1 MKNKLAICSI
11 FKNEGLYVREWLDFH
26 YSIGVGKFYIY
37 LNNCDDDTYEKIKT
51 WVHNE
56 LVEIIDWPMQPGQLQ
71 AYQHCINRKTDD
83 EWIAFIDADEF
94 LHSRNEQSIIK
105 TLDAIDKKYTTIVV
119 NWLVFGS
126 SNLNK
131 RVAAPVIDTFTKR
144 SAFSFPA
151 NRMVKSI
158 IRNNSDAIVRSSHFI
173 ETSGLTSYSNGCD
186 CIIGH
191 DGVASE
197 FISTHLVINHYFTKS
212 YEEWIVKKLRGR
224 VSISPDDPQKIRS
237 EEQFA
242 YHDRNEQDDF
252 YLSDLVKEKNT
263 TKFERDEFL
272 YIDSVIKSE
281 HQLKITGWSSLHSKP
296 MTSLIA
302 TDNNKE
308 IIPNRLDRHHRDDVS
323 KLVKNKNHSF
333 GFTAYFSLNCNEIK
347 TITIS
352 CLFYDRDIQ
361 RMRYIETKIEI

>member
-1 MKNKLAICSI
+1 MKNKLAVCSI

-26 YSIGVGKFYIY
+26 YSVGVGKFYIY
-37 LNNCDDDTYEKIKT
+37 LNNCDDDTYEKIKN
-51 WVHNE
+51 WRYYE

-94 LHSRNEQSIIK
+94 LYSRSKKSIIQI
-105 TLDAIDKKYTTIVV
+105 LDSIDEKYTTVVV

-126 SNLNK
+126 NNLKN
-131 RVAAPVIDTFTKR
+131 RISGPVIETFTKR
-144 SAFSFPA
+144 STFSFPA
-151 NRMVKSI
+151 NKMVKSI
-158 IRNNSDAIVRSSHFI
+158 VRNNSDAIVRSSHFI
-173 ETSGLTSYSNGCD
+173 ETSGLASYSNGCN

-197 FISTHLVINHYFTKS
+197 FISTHLLINHYFTKS
-212 YEEWIVKKLRGR
+212 HEEWLIKKLRGR
-224 VSISPDDPQKIRS
+224 VSISPDDPLKIRS
-237 EEQFA
+237 EEQFS

-252 YLSDLVKEKNT
+252 YLYDLVKEKNNV
-263 TKFERDEFL
+263 KIERDEFF

-281 HQLKITGWSSLHSKP
+281 HQLKITGWSSLKNKP

-302 TDNNKE
+302 MDNDKE
-308 IIPNRLDRHHRDDVS
+308 IIPYRLDRHHRDDVS
-323 KLVKNKNHSF
+323 KLLENKNHSF

-347 TITIS
+347 NIMFS

-361 RMRYIETKIEI
+361 RMRSIEIKTKI

>member
-212 YEEWIVKKLRGR
+212 YEEWTTKKLRGR

-237 EEQFA
+237 EEQFS

-252 YLSDLVKEKNT
+252 YLYGLVRNKI
-263 TKFERDEFL
+263 TKLGKDEFL
-272 YIDSVIKSE
+272 YIDSVIKDE
-281 HQLKITGWSSLHSKP
+281 HQLKITGWSSLNSKP

-302 TDNNKE
+302 RDNERE
-308 IIPNRLDRHHRDDVS
+308 IFPYRLDRNHRDDVS
-323 KLVKNKNHSF
+323 RMLNNNSYSF
-333 GFTAYFSLNCNEIK
+333 GFTAYFSLDWSKVK
-347 TITIS
+347 TVVIS
-352 CLFYDRDIQ
+352 CLFHDSSFQ
-361 RMRYIETKIEI
+361 RMRTIEIKKEL